1 MKNNDEFLNKI
12 RTKLTG
18 SENISGA
25 AIALNITRSAL
36 SRVLNGKAELSIE
49 LALRIESIY
58 GLNADEL
65 LTAQLK
71 NKIDQARK
79 NFYFTI

>member
-1 MKNNDEFLNKI
+1 MKNNEEFLNKI

-18 SENISGA
+18 NDNISDA
-25 AIALNITRSAL
+25 AIALDITRSAL
-36 SRVLNGKAELSIE
+36 SRVLNGKAELSIG

-65 LTAQLK
+65 LSAQLK

-79 NFYFTI
+79 NFDFTI